1 MLKQLLLWF
10 VAQIALMDIS
20 LLRILLSTC
29 SFLLCVIEIE
39 TSSSRNSEIREC
51 ACR

>member
-1 MLKQLLLWF
+1 MLKQLPLWF

-29 SFLLCVIEIE
+29 VIELE